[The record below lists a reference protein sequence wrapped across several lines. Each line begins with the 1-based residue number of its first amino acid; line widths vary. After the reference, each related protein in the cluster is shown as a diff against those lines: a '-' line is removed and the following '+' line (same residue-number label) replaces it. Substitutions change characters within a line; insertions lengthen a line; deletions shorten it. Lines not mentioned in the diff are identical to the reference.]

1 MNPEQL
7 LTILQTPK
15 GVALALFF
23 FGASIFVHELG
34 HFLAARKRG
43 LKIECFSIGFGPALW
58 KRKDREGVEWRL
70 SAVPLGGY
78 VRLPQLAEMQ
88 GLEGESEST
97 GARLPPI
104 SFADKMIVSVMGA
117 VFNLCFA
124 FLIGVV
130 LWVVQEQVS
139 DSASTTVVGYVQKEF
154 APKDGEPMVPTPAQA
169 AGLRPGDSILEVD
182 GERMK
187 NFDEVE
193 MAIALGLGRTSDGRP
208 EARLRILREGREMVL
223 TVYPVLRTVRG
234 EDKVRWLGAYAA
246 QRLVID
252 GLFEN
257 SPARRA
263 GLKIGD
269 EILRANGRKLL
280 SVVQLNEIVQKEPS
294 QPILL
299 QVQNQDGVREVR
311 LRPAMAE
318 RNGKKVPMLGISF
331 RQANTWVRIPPWE
344 RMYDSV
350 KLTIKTLVAL
360 FHRGSHVGVDGLG
373 GPIQIGSLL
382 IRAAIADF
390 RWMLSLTALIN
401 VNLAILNLL
410 PIPVLDGG
418 HMAFAVIGKMLG
430 RPLPARFIQASQSAF
445 AVLLLGLM
453 LYVGYRD
460 VVRTGHDLKAQE
472 EMKRAVPAQDDP
484 LFLPEDVEN
493 PGALPAQP

>member
-7 LTILQTPK
+7 FNILQTPK

-70 SAVPLGGY
+70 SAIPLGGY

-88 GLEGESEST
+88 GLEGDAET
-97 GARLPPI
+97 ATPLPPI

-117 VFNLCFA
+117 VFNLLFA
-124 FLIGVV
+124 FLIGGV
-130 LWVVQEQVS
+130 LWVTKEQVS
-139 DSASTTVVGYVQKEF
+139 DAASTTVVGFVQEDFEEKEG
-154 APKDGEPMVPTPAQA
+154 APRLPTPAQA

-187 NFDEVE
+187 GFDEVE
-193 MAIALGLGRTSDGRP
+193 MAIALGLGRASDGRP
-208 EARLRILREGREMVL
+208 EARLRILREGQEFDL
-223 TVYPVLRTVRG
+223 TVHPVVRTVRG
-234 EDKVRWLGAYAA
+234 DDKIRWLGAYAA

-252 GLFEN
+252 GIFEN
-257 SPARRA
+257 SPALRA
-263 GLKIGD
+263 GLAIGD
-269 EILRANGRKLL
+269 EILGANGSKLH
-280 SVVQLNEIVQKEPS
+280 SVAQLNELVRQEPP
-294 QPILL
+294 QPIVL
-299 QVQNQDGVREVR
+299 QVQNREGIREVS
-311 LRPAMAE
+311 LLPAIAE
-318 RNGKKVPMLGISF
+318 REGKKVPMLGLSF
-331 RQANTWVRIPPWE
+331 SQANTWARIPPWE

-360 FHRGSHVGVDGLG
+360 IHRGSSVGVDGLG

-418 HMAFAVIGKMLG
+418 HMAFATIAKILG
-430 RPLPARFIQASQSAF
+430 RPLPARLIQASQSAF

-460 VVRTGHDLKAQE
+460 VVRTGHDLKAHQ
-472 EMKRAVPAQDDP
+472 EMKNAVPANSDPVFHQDDGEKP
-484 LFLPEDVEN
+484 VTPPV
-493 PGALPAQP
+493 QP